1 MSAIV
6 LLAAAGTEELA
17 SVDPRAFATALR
29 RSANRVALLYAG
41 DPAGALEALA
51 GLEEGSEGT
60 SGPAR
65 SLALPDLRDLALFAL
80 SEPFLDLRLA
90 VIG

>member
-1 MSAIV
+1 V
-6 LLAAAGTEELA
+6 AGAEELA

-51 GLEEGSEGT
+51 ALEARPDGT
-60 SGPAR
+60 PGPSR

-80 SEPFLDLRLA
+80 SDPFLDLRLA